1 MKQAN
6 CTNRLIKSDVDTLM
20 KSINFIGNILNV
32 LNKIKSGVFDG
43 VYLHFDDK
51 PSESQESI
59 AERTKLKRQR
69 FDEIAKKEKMISPE
83 LFEKYFRYSSPS
95 DIYKALNETTSLEEN
110 KYDSSKYDRK

>member
-51 PSESQESI
+51 SQNH
-59 AERTKLKRQR
+59 KKVLQR
-69 FDEIAKKEKMISPE
+69 EQ
-83 LFEKYFRYSSPS
+83 
-95 DIYKALNETTSLEEN
+95 N
-110 KYDSSKYDRK
+110 